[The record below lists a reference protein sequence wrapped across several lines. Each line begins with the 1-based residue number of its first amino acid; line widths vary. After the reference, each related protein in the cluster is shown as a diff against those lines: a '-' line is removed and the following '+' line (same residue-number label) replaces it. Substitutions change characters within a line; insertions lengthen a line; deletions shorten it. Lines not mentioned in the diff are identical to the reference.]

1 MVFILHR
8 YIFRE
13 LIKVFVLATLALS
26 VILSLGSL
34 IRPIQEYGVGPGQ
47 VFDLLGYFLPVTM
60 SFVLP
65 VAALF
70 AASFVYGRFAADN
83 EFDAC
88 KASGISPSMLV
99 YPGLIL
105 AIIVAIANLILS
117 FHVVPVYVHRAE
129 SSMKADAEQ
138 ILFRNIYRQGY
149 YCLPGGDF
157 RIYADAADPI
167 SSKLF
172 GVVVMDTTKK
182 DRQKLITAQDAVIS
196 FDETKRSNKVKVFA
210 RNAFQFDKH
219 GGAFFKAISVI
230 GEFETLMEDSVK
242 FQKIEQMNAIKASPI
257 NYYPIA
263 ISAWNAYERLTLEM
277 LAEEINKTIAADNND
292 FYQLYNDEK
301 LIKFAAKKSTLISG
315 GQIELAED
323 VVLFEYDRN
332 SGELLKN
339 YRGEKLYIQ
348 LSTETQTRPSDILIV
363 TFPNAIW
370 LDHGIEYIK
379 PRYTA
384 QDIALPATISAK
396 LGENI
401 IATVNEH
408 RYVRQPSEQLTAL
421 ITELNRKIRVTLFE
435 IKAEIHSRVVF
446 GIGCITLI
454 IIGIGLGI
462 KFRGG
467 HLLTAFG
474 ASSIP
479 AAGLL
484 VFIMMGKNMARNQF
498 SQAGADMGIGLMWI
512 GLVLLTVFAFVLYRK
527 LFRN

>member
-26 VILSLGSL
+26 VILSLGSVL
-34 IRPIQEYGVGPGQ
+34 RPIQEYGVGPGQ
-47 VFDLLGYFLPVTM
+47 VFDLLGYFLPITM

-70 AASFVYGRFAADN
+70 ASSFVYGRFAADN

-88 KASGISPSMLV
+88 KVSGISPSMLI

-105 AIIVAIANLILS
+105 AIIVAIANLVLG
-117 FHVVPVYVHRAE
+117 FHVVPAYVHRAE
-129 SSMKADAEQ
+129 TSIKADAKQ

-157 RIYADAADPI
+157 RIYADAADVE
-167 SSKLF
+167 SSNLF
-172 GVVVMDTTKK
+172 GVVVMDTTRE
-182 DRQKLITAQDAVIS
+182 DSQKLITAEAAVIN
-196 FDETKRSNKVKVFA
+196 FDETKRSNEVKVFA

-230 GEFETLMEDSVK
+230 GQFESLMTESVK
-242 FQKIEQMNAIKASPI
+242 FQKIEQMNAIKLSPI
-257 NYYPIA
+257 SYYPIA
-263 ISAWNAYERLTLEM
+263 IRAWSAYERLTIEIV
-277 LAEEINKTIAADNND
+277 AEEISNTIAADSNN

-301 LIKFAAKKSTLISG
+301 LIRFTAKNLSLTPDN
-315 GQIELAED
+315 QIELKEGI
-323 VVLFEYDRN
+323 VMFEYDAV
-332 SGELLKN
+332 SGELIKS
-339 YRGEKLYIQ
+339 YRGNELYIQ
-348 LSTETQTRPSDILIV
+348 LSTETQSRPSTKLIV
-363 TFPNAIW
+363 TFPNAVW

-384 QDIALPATISAK
+384 LDMSLPTTVAAK

-401 IATVNEH
+401 IETVKQH
-408 RYVRQPSEQLTAL
+408 RYLQQPTGQLESL
-421 ITELNRKIRVTLFE
+421 ITELNRKIMVTLFE
-435 IKAEIHSRVVF
+435 IKAEIHSRMVF
-446 GIGCITLI
+446 GIGCITII

-462 KFRGG
+462 RFRGG
-467 HLLTAFG
+467 HMLTAFG
-474 ASSIP
+474 VSSIP

-484 VFIMMGKNMARNQF
+484 VFIMAGKNMATNQF
-498 SQAGADMGIGLMWI
+498 SQVSADMGVAIMWI
-512 GLVLLTVFAFVLYRK
+512 GLVILTIFAFVLYRG
-527 LFRN
+527 LFRS